1 MPAGA
6 TYEPLATTTLTGT
19 QATID
24 FTSISGSYTDL
35 IIALYS
41 QNAAA
46 TTGTRT
52 GLMKLNSDS
61 GANYNYTSLAGNGT
75 SATTSK
81 ATSQTGGIFYA
92 ELVRNGNGANM
103 FGFARI
109 QLFNYAGST
118 KKTILSESSADLN
131 GSGLVNRIVGL
142 WNSTAAITSISL
154 IGGSEGFASGTRA
167 TLYGI
172 KAA

>member
-35 IIALYS
+35 VISIYC

-52 GLMKLNSDS
+52 GLMRLNGDTA
-61 GANYNYTSLAGNGT
+61 ANYCYIYLRGDGSTTAVASVTNTS
-75 SATTSK
+75 
-81 ATSQTGGIFYA
+81 GGIYYA
-92 ELVRNGNGANM
+92 ELPRNGNGANV

-109 QLFNYAGST
+109 SLFSYAGST
-118 KKTILSESSADLN
+118 HKTIVSENSADLN
-131 GSGLVNRIVGL
+131 GSGFVVRSVGL
-142 WNSTAAITSISL
+142 WKSTSAITSISL